1 MGLGSGERGCFVHE
15 FSIEGI
21 GPEHLSDVRGGR
33 CCSGEV
39 GMDHFRQLRV
49 MVRRF
54 LNIIWMVGSGI
65 TNRIASAVFIR
76 HSLVNDIRGRPL
88 RTLRLIALLAHLYG
102 NAAIMR

>member
-39 GMDHFRQLRV
+39 GLDHFRQLRV

-65 TNRIASAVFIR
+65 IESHLLFSSATPSSMI
-76 HSLVNDIRGRPL
+76 GRPL
-88 RTLRLIALLAHLYG
+88 RTLRLIALLVYLFGYP
-102 NAAIMR
+102 AIMR